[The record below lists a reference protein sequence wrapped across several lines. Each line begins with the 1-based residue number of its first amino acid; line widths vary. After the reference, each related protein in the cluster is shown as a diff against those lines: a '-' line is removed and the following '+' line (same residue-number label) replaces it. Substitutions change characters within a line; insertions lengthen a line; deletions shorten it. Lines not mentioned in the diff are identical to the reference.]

1 MKKEPRLPP
10 LHALRA
16 FEAAARL
23 ESFSRAAEELHVTHG
38 AVSHQVRALEEFLG
52 AALFARNGRRVA
64 LTADGRAF
72 AERVRAA
79 LRDIGEAANSFRR
92 PERANRLTV
101 SLLPSFAARWL
112 MPRIGRFMAKHPEI
126 SVNVHASLA
135 LVDFERDEVD
145 MAIRFGRGDWPR
157 VDAEKFMDDEYFPV
171 ASPRFNRGRLPVR
184 PAELAQFRLVTSDDE
199 PWTPWFRAAGVK
211 LAEPAGPIF
220 SDSSMVV
227 QAAVDGRGIAL
238 ARRSIAEG
246 DLAAGTLVRLFD
258 IATPAPGSY
267 YLVRPAGA
275 LSEKVAAFRAWML
288 EEKRRKR

>member
-1 MKKEPRLPP
+1 MTREPRLPP

-64 LTADGRAF
+64 LTGDGRAF

-79 LRDIGEAANSFRR
+79 LREIGEAANSFRR

-145 MAIRFGRGDWPR
+145 LAIRFGRGDWPR
-157 VDAEKFMDDEYFPV
+157 VEAEKFMDDEYFPV
-171 ASPRFNRGRLPVR
+171 ASPRFNRGRLPAR
-184 PAELAQFRLVTSDDE
+184 PAELAQYRLVTSDDE
-199 PWTPWFRAAGVK
+199 PWAPWFRAAGVK
-211 LAEPAGPIF
+211 LAEPEGPIF

-246 DLAAGTLVRLFD
+246 DLAAGNLVRLFD
-258 IATPAPGSY
+258 IAIPASGSY
-267 YLVRPAGA
+267 YLVRPEGPP
-275 LSEKVAAFRAWML
+275 SEKVAAFRTWML